1 MEAKES
7 IKPAC
12 IFGQGKGRYIKILGV
27 RLVNCNSNYI
37 GIRIDITR
45 NAKCC
50 NVMLIIIHLFGN
62 NTIIVT
68 EDNRLK
74 AF

>member
-12 IFGQGKGRYIKILGV
+12 IFGKGKGRYRKILGV

-68 EDNRLK
+68 EDNGLK

>member
-12 IFGQGKGRYIKILGV
+12 IFGQGKGRYRKILGV